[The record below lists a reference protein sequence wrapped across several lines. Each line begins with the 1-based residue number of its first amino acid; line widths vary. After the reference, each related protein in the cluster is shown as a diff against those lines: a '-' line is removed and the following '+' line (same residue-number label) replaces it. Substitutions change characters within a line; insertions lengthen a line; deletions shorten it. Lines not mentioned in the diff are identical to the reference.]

1 MTVFEKMAISVLK
14 DFILTHT
21 KLLWGLVVK
30 ADPIQSTSSF
40 PLQTLIRNSSTVPA
54 VPHSGVLKGRTW
66 VARVLVP

>member
-21 KLLWGLVVK
+21 KLLEGLVVK
-30 ADPIQSTSSF
+30 PEPIQSTSNF

-54 VPHSGVLKGRTW
+54 VPHSGVLKGRAW
-66 VARVLVP
+66 FARVLVP